1 MKALSKSRFKLGLEC
16 PNKVY
21 FSNNKDIFY
30 NQKKEDPFLEALA
43 SGGFQV
49 EEYARLQFPNG
60 ILIDAPYKDD
70 NYSLFHEETKKLL
83 DQDEV
88 VIYEAG
94 FLYDQLFVRTDI
106 ILEELIFRALR
117 LFFKG
122 ATID

>member
-60 ILIDAPYKDD
+60 KLI
-70 NYSLFHEETKKLL
+70 
-83 DQDEV
+83 
-88 VIYEAG
+88 
-94 FLYDQLFVRTDI
+94 
-106 ILEELIFRALR
+106 
-117 LFFKG
+117 
-122 ATID
+122 